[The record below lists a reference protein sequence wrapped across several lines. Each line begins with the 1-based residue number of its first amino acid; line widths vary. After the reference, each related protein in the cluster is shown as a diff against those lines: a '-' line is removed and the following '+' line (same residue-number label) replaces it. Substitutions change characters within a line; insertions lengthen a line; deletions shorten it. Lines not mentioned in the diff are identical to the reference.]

1 MASSKSDFISLG
13 VLGTIFGVEGTV
25 LETEF
30 VIETGGGGGGGTGT
44 PSGVAKGGG
53 GGGGKLG

>member
-44 PSGVAKGGG
+44 PS
-53 GGGGKLG
+53 